1 MREWR
6 FWWLDRWDLSPLSW
20 CKPIGVDSSLSCS
33 AKRAKWPCSECWAW
47 NRPINRE
54 GTDNPMAK
62 QDFFRQRQGVQ
73 TGYIKLHPFGN
84 KNFEDFLYEI
94 VEVQLRSP
102 ERLCLQH
109 ERYNKKFNIVELCT
123 WPFKSSIM
131 YVGLLYFWDFVGLF
145 ERSPPKLSKPK
156 LNRLFHTIVKN
167 HERSLHH
174 SAWATN
180 VTS

>member
-73 TGYIKLHPFGN
+73 TGYIKLHPFGS
-84 KNFEDFLYEI
+84 KNFEDFLHEI
-94 VEVQLRSP
+94 VEVQLRSL
-102 ERLCLQH
+102 ERLCLLH

-123 WPFKSSIM
+123 WAFKSSIM
-131 YVGLLYFWDFVGLF
+131 YVGLLCTFGILWAF
-145 ERSPPKLSKPK
+145 
-156 LNRLFHTIVKN
+156 LNAPRQNFPNQNWTGF
-167 HERSLHH
+167 S
-174 SAWATN
+174 TQ
-180 VTS
+180 